1 MYIQI
6 FESLRIFV
14 IEYDP
19 ENLIRT
25 NVGKNAT
32 REKVLFALIY
42 KKKLLSIVGYLNE
55 SYAEWLKNASI

>member
-32 REKVLFALIY
+32 HEKVLFAMIY
-42 KKKLLSIVGYLNE
+42 KKKLMSIVWYLNE
-55 SYAEWLKNASI
+55 YYAEGLKNPSI